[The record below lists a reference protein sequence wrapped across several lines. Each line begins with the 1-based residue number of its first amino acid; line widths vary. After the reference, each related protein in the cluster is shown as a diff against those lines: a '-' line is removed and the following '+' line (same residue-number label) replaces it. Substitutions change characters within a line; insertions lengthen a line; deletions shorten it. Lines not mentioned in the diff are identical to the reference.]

1 MRRFSSEWA
10 VLFSPKFRISIF
22 NLVCQ
27 CLSFLFPKK
36 RAKIFPGRRIK
47 NAISVGSEPKSH
59 LGSSSKSGDL
69 LMIPRG
75 AWRQGELDEEEKG
88 REDDAVS
95 N

>member
-1 MRRFSSEWA
+1 MGGV
-10 VLFSPKFRISIF
+10 VLSKIPNL

-27 CLSFLFPKK
+27 CLSFLFLQK
-36 RAKIFPGRRIK
+36 RAKIFPGRRIR
-47 NAISVGSEPKSH
+47 NATSVGSEPKSH
-59 LGSSSKSGDL
+59 LGSSSKRGDL